1 MHLISWL
8 SVCIFFWSFDLFFH
22 LSHIFYLGELV
33 TVVRDGALLIGQGGA
48 TPHHLIVMLCVVEGP
63 RGNTA
68 TCSALVLL
76 SVTPSATHNQIGP
89 LWCWFPSGW
98 ACAHFRPLWVSPTNS
113 PVRLGVSPAAAPTP
127 TGVFNLRFEALF
139 PALEPWVAWSVLLP
153 SCSSWF
159 IHIQMW
165 DYPLC
170 WLPPA
175 WVASLA
181 VNLPHP
187 AARLHPSY
195 GSG

>member
-89 LWCWFPSGW
+89 LWCCFPSGW
-98 ACAHFRPLWVSPTNS
+98 ACARSRPLWVSPLNS
-113 PVRLGVSPAAAPTP
+113 PVRLGVSPTTASTP
-127 TGVFNLRFEALF
+127 TCVFSQRFEALF
-139 PALEPWVAWSVLLP
+139 PCPGALGYEVCLAPG
-153 SCSSWF
+153 CSSRF
-159 IHIQMW
+159 ICARMW
-165 DYPLC
+165 YRRVC
-170 WLPPA
+170 
-175 WVASLA
+175 
-181 VNLPHP
+181 
-187 AARLHPSY
+187 
-195 GSG
+195 